1 MQKNNDKDS
10 REDAKCPL
18 GGAILGQN
26 TLNIGSCLRIKLG
39 LYRRLK

>member
-18 GGAILGQN
+18 GGAILQKSNKSGD
-26 TLNIGSCLRIKLG
+26 IK
-39 LYRRLK
+39 